1 MASLSMVLNRCLI
14 ICSAYAFFMPGTV
27 LGLEMSRTWP
37 FFWRGGGRQKT
48 GSSRTIIVQG
58 RVLRKPWNPCFCPGP
73 QQWGGHVGRC
83 QGKVESGT
91 GYSSETQV
99 PGGSCL
105 DLLAD
110 PGWVLLLLGLGF
122 CTWKM
127 KRLNW
132 MVFKLSPSLWP
143 YRKKDPLPWTWGWS
157 WEVISLGSLRLNCR
171 AAIQSIFHKY
181 GVHFGQ

>member
-37 FFWRGGGRQKT
+37 FFVAEGREAKDWLIKNNYSS
-48 GSSRTIIVQG
+48 GSCSQEALESLLLPRAA
-58 RVLRKPWNPCFCPGP
+58 
-73 QQWGGHVGRC
+73 QWGGHVRRC
-83 QGKVESGT
+83 QGKVEGGT